1 MLDAISWIR
10 REIEVY
16 RGSSEQGNVEARHH
30 LGLELLREGE
40 NMTSL
45 QPGRGVRY
53 EVSSWSFD

>member
-10 REIEVY
+10 REIGVY
-16 RGSSEQGNVEARHH
+16 RGSSEQGNVEARHR

-45 QPGRGVRY
+45 QARTG
-53 EVSSWSFD
+53 S